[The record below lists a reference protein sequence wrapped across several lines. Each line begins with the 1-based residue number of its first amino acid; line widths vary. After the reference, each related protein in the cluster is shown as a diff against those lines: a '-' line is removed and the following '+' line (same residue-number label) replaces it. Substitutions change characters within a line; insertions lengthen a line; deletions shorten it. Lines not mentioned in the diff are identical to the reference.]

1 MAGMSW
7 GGMNP
12 WGMGPPPAPYQQAY
26 QQLAPNQQLALT
38 QGMGSRGFYGP
49 NSPTAAFT
57 QALQGQMMGPGVGGA
72 GMIPAQGMR
81 DFISSGGADV
91 LRRAYIGYEGMP
103 QPMNPSIGL
112 SDLVSQWQQGQMNP
126 IAARQGLAGLAGV
139 PNMGPG
145 IGASQPQFQGPPPI
159 RQVASVQQAPMFS
172 PLRNEGYQQAGPLQA
187 PAPTVPNQFTAQNR
201 TRGMGGGMTA
211 GRPTMPWANTWRAG
225 R

>member
-38 QGMGSRGFYGP
+38 QGMGSRGFFGP

-57 QALQGQMMGPGVGGA
+57 QALQQQMMAPPAAPPPMAPAPG
-72 GMIPAQGMR
+72 
-81 DFISSGGADV
+81 
-91 LRRAYIGYEGMP
+91 
-103 QPMNPSIGL
+103 NPSIGL

-139 PNMGPG
+139 PQMGPG

-172 PLRNEGYQQAGPLQA
+172 PLQNEGYRQAGQ
-187 PAPTVPNQFTAQNR
+187 PAPVAAAAVPNQFTAQNR